1 MASTGR
7 LLRTY
12 AKKWGNSGKSNTADS
27 YSNRSGDQ
35 LYLSSGSSRAYY
47 DVPASQIDFTTSVSG
62 GVYLLSADPQV
73 YITNPGGGNGVNC
86 CFKFNGTQY
95 GGTDGSSGDTWQRGG
110 HGDSDHV
117 GCFSIG
123 RMHVVAPGL
132 AAGVSVSANIMMGH
146 WGIEMYHN
154 YPSYMN
160 VSDFYI
166 QEFAPS

>member
-27 YSNRSGDQ
+27 YSNRTGDQ
-35 LYLSSGSSRAYY
+35 LYLSSGSSRTYY
-47 DVPASQIDFTTSVSG
+47 DCPGSQIDFTTSVSG

-73 YITNPGGGNGVNC
+73 YTTNPGGGNGINA

-95 GGTDGSSGDTWQRGG
+95 GGTNGSSGDTWQRGG
-110 HGDSDHV
+110 HGDGDLL

-123 RMHVVAPGL
+123 RMYIVSPGL
-132 AAGVSVSANIMMGH
+132 AAGVNISANVMMGH
-146 WGIEMYHN
+146 WGCEMYQN